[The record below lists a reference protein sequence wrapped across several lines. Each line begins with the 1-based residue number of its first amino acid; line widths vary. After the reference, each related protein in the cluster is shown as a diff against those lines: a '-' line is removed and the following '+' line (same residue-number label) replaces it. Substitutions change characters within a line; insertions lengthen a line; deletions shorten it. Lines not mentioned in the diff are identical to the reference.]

1 VATLHGGARGDRTAG
16 QIRALSLI
24 PSALSDDNACM
35 AVVDSVHAQ
44 LADLLAAMM
53 GAVTGRPAPRAHLSF
68 LALGGGEA
76 EAAELASTVNAVF
89 GLDLTA
95 DTVLRSPTPDAL
107 ARTVESAWG
116 ASVGDL
122 LALVEALAEGD

>member
-1 VATLHGGARGDRTAG
+1 
-16 QIRALSLI
+16 
-24 PSALSDDNACM
+24 M
-35 AVVDSVHAQ
+35 AVVDSVHAR

-53 GAVTGRPAPRAHLSF
+53 GAICARPAPRAHLSF

-76 EAAELASTVNAVF
+76 EAEELATTVNSVF

-107 ARTVESAWG
+107 ARTIADGWFDGGGSAR
-116 ASVGDL
+116 D
-122 LALVEALAEGD
+122 LVELVVALAETG